1 MENFKLKTYRGINIA
16 TWTIGHF
23 ANAPKRYMPYVV
35 GPVVT
40 FQQFYQA
47 KRFIDIYLKN
57 ESTILAKM
65 EEEERRLTE
74 TVEGE

>member
-1 MENFKLKTYRGINIA
+1 MENFKLKTYRDIKIA
-16 TWTIGHF
+16 TWDLGKF
-23 ANAPKRYMPYVV
+23 KRYMPYVV

-47 KRFIDIYLKN
+47 KRFIDVYLKK

-74 TVEGE
+74 TVKEVSNA

>member
-1 MENFKLKTYRGINIA
+1 
-16 TWTIGHF
+16 
-23 ANAPKRYMPYVV
+23 MPYVV

-40 FQQFYQA
+40 FHQFYQA

-74 TVEGE
+74 TVKGVSNA